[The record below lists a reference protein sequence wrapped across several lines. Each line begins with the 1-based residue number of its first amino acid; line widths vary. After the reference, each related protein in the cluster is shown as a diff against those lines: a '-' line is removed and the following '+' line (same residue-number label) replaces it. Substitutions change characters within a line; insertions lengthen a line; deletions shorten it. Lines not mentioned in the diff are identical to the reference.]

1 MATIGTF
8 TADKDGFTG
17 TLRTLTL
24 NVKAKL
30 VPNDKGDNE
39 HAPDYRVRLDSED
52 GPDAGPAWKDSSE
65 NAGEFVSM
73 RLEGPIFPSPIRAK
87 LFQSNDNPSVWTLRW
102 KHARKIEDEE

>member
-17 TLRTLTL
+17 ALRTLTL

-39 HAPDYRVRLDSED
+39 HAPDYR
-52 GPDAGPAWKDSSE
+52 GPTCP
-65 NAGEFVSM
+65 
-73 RLEGPIFPSPIRAK
+73 
-87 LFQSNDNPSVWTLRW
+87 
-102 KHARKIEDEE
+102 

>member
-1 MATIGTF
+1 MATIGNF

-39 HAPDYRVRLDSED
+39 HAPTSACRR
-52 GPDAGPAWKDSSE
+52 
-65 NAGEFVSM
+65 
-73 RLEGPIFPSPIRAK
+73 RA
-87 LFQSNDNPSVWTLRW
+87 LTS
-102 KHARKIEDEE
+102 ARRGRG